1 MVEAMFM
8 ARHGALAM
16 SAIWPLTGTKQTW
29 HEKVSSVA
37 IEPELPSAYSSD
49 SHSMKYKS
57 PDDTGLD
64 FA

>member
-16 SAIWPLTGTKQTW
+16 SAIWSLTGAKQTW
-29 HEKVSSVA
+29 HEKVGSVA
-37 IEPELPSAYSSD
+37 IRSYPRHNSTD

-57 PDDTGLD
+57 PPDTGLE